1 MEEVKER
8 EKTRGLSVL
17 VEKNVKVE
25 MRNKRRRTH
34 KTNGTILI

>member
-8 EKTRGLSVL
+8 EKTRAISVL

-25 MRNKRRRTH
+25 MRNKRRKHRTD
-34 KTNGTILI
+34 GTILM